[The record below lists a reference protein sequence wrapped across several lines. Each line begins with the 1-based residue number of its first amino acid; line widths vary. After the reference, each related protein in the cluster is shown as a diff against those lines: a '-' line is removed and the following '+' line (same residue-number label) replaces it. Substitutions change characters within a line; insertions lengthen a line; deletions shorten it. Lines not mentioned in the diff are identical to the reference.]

1 VHSAAVRNKM
11 GIVLLKR
18 FFRRN
23 MADIHYAL
31 HNIVLPLSNVLIP
44 EICQHKRITSIYC

>member
-1 VHSAAVRNKM
+1 M

-18 FFRRN
+18 FFGRD

-31 HNIVLPLSNVLIP
+31 HNIVLPYFQYPSP
-44 EICQHKRITSIYC
+44 